1 LSGWRSPGRLVI
13 HHPSFNINQKG
24 ENVNVDSEEFETLEI
39 DTRVSMSTRLKQFPW
54 WALILVIAGIT
65 FGILIF
71 TNDFYHATL
80 ITLLRGRA
88 ASTATEGIL
97 LTARITL
104 IGFGIAIVLGLLTGL
119 ARVSSNTVLY
129 TIASLYVEVVRG
141 IPLVVLMLYIAFVLI
156 PFGIAPLITGIGRF
170 LNIASMATFTTRQ
183 ISYEARAIT
192 ALAFGYG
199 AYQAEIFRAG
209 IQSIERGQMEASRS
223 LGMSYFQAMRH
234 VILPQAIRRV
244 LPPLGN
250 DFISM
255 LKDSALATVLAVPEL
270 TQMGR
275 ILRGASFRIYE
286 VYNVITFLYLT
297 MTLVLSAGVK
307 ALERRMRLGKD

>member
-1 LSGWRSPGRLVI
+1 MTIEPDEL
-13 HHPSFNINQKG
+13 
-24 ENVNVDSEEFETLEI
+24 EETRIE
-39 DTRVSMSTRLKQFPW
+39 TRVSVATRLRQFPW
-54 WALILVIAGIT
+54 WALILVIAGIA
-65 FGILIF
+65 FGILIL
-71 TNDFYHATL
+71 TDDFYRSIL
-80 ITLLRGRA
+80 LTLLQGRA
-88 ASTATEGIL
+88 TATATEGIL

-104 IGFGIAIVLGLLTGL
+104 ISFGIAIVLGLLTGL
-119 ARVSSNTVLY
+119 ARVSNSIILY
-129 TIASLYVEVVRG
+129 TISSLYVEIVRG
-141 IPLVVLMLYIAFVLI
+141 VPLVVLMLYIAFVLI
-156 PFGIAPLITGIGRF
+156 PLGIAPLISLIGDLF
-170 LNIASMATFTTRQ
+170 HIPSFIAFSTRQ
-183 ISYEARAIT
+183 ISYEARAIA

-209 IQSIERGQMEASRS
+209 IQSIERGQMEAARS
-223 LGMSYFQAMRH
+223 LGMNYFQAMRY

-275 ILRGASFRIYE
+275 ILRGATFRTYE

-297 MTLVLSAGVK
+297 MTLALSAGVK
-307 ALERRMRLGKD
+307 TLERRMRFGRD